1 MFLSDL
7 SIKRPVMM
15 SMILVALLLFGF
27 IGYRDLPLTLM
38 PDFNLPV
45 VTVQTT
51 YAGASPLET
60 ESQITKKIEDEV
72 AAISLVDQIISYSM
86 ENVSIVM
93 VQFNFGKDED
103 VALQE
108 VKDKVDQ
115 ILNELP
121 DGANRPIIQKVD
133 ISEMPIMNIVMEGDL
148 SATEIYDLAENKV
161 KDRLAQVK
169 GVGKVDIV
177 GGEEREI
184 RVELDKRVVYEN
196 SISLSQLAG
205 IIAMANQDMPG
216 GNLKEAGQEYAVR
229 LEGEIPTVETLRNLN
244 IPTATGNKKLWQLA
258 DVKDSIKEVRQ
269 RVTFINNQAKKR
281 ADNSVLL
288 TVIKTPLGN
297 TVETVDAITK
307 ILPQIEQELGNG
319 ITLTVVSEQRTF
331 VKDVADD
338 AFGNIYQGVIL
349 TALILL
355 LFLHDLRST
364 LIIAISMP
372 LSIIPTFMIMK
383 LLGISLN
390 VLSLMGLSTA
400 SGILVANSVVVLE
413 NIFRRRNLG
422 DDRKQAAALGT
433 AEVTTAVIAS
443 TLTNIIVFLPI
454 GTMPGLAGLI
464 LRDLALTIT
473 AATLFSILASFT
485 VTPMLA
491 GLILPEEVGAE
502 NRFGI
507 AFDRFFK
514 SWEDGYRKLLEFVL
528 SSKRRSRLV
537 VFVTVLLFIGAIFL
551 FTKIPFDFMP
561 SQDAGNLKIVAELP
575 LGYELNETAQ
585 LLRRI
590 EEQVAKHQEV
600 VSLLT
605 TLGKESDLNQ
615 GVNLA
620 SVSVKLV
627 DKEERELSDKEL
639 AALLTKELSNIPG
652 AKIKVSAVS
661 GFTTSGSTSP
671 VSFYLRG
678 QDINRLEEYAALLS
692 AKLKKIPGLMNI
704 DTSTRPGKPEITILP
719 DRVKMSEAG
728 ITIQE
733 LAVLIRASLEGIEV
747 TEYKE
752 GGNEYDI
759 RVVLNKESIPSYEEL
774 NNLPVYTKIGTFP
787 IAHFAELKFTSGYNK
802 IMHTD
807 KYTAIQFTADL
818 LPGYAL
824 GDMTKA
830 VDQAVKELNLPPGYH
845 LKWSGFADLMYETL
859 GNMAFALVLA
869 IVLCFMLLAAT
880 VENFSQPIMIMT
892 TVPLCLIGVAIALV
906 ITGMTLS
913 VVALFSI
920 VMLVGMVV
928 NSAILILDFTNQL
941 QAEGMGLQEALLE
954 ACPVKLRAII
964 MSNSAAILGML
975 PMALAIGASGAE
987 IRQPLGVATIG
998 GLISATVLT
1007 LVVIPVVQ
1015 NLIGQKRKAG
1025 KKHGVAAK
1033 VEQAW

>member
-15 SMILVALLLFGF
+15 SMILVAFLLFGF
-27 IGYRDLPLTLM
+27 IGYNDLPLTLM

-72 AAISLVDQIISYSM
+72 SAISLVDQIISYSM
-86 ENVSIVM
+86 ENVSVVM
-93 VQFNFGKDED
+93 LQFDFGKDED
-103 VALQE
+103 IALQE
-108 VKDKVDQ
+108 VKDKVDR

-205 IIAMANQDMPG
+205 IIAMDNQDMPG
-216 GNLKEAGQEYAVR
+216 GNLKEAGQEYSVR
-229 LEGEIPTVETLRNLN
+229 LEGKIPTLEALRNLN
-244 IPTATGNKKLWQLA
+244 VPTVTGNKKLWQLA
-258 DVKDSIKEVRQ
+258 DVKDSIKDVRQ
-269 RVTFINNQAKKR
+269 RVTFINNQTQR
-281 ADNSVLL
+281 RSENSVLI
-288 TVIKTPLGN
+288 TVIKNPLGN
-297 TVETVDAITK
+297 TVETVEAITK
-307 ILPQIEQELGNG
+307 ILPEIEQELGNS
-319 ITLTVVSEQRTF
+319 ITLNVVSEQGTY
-331 VKDVADD
+331 VKDVAED

-372 LSIIPTFMIMK
+372 MSIIPTFMVMK
-383 LLGISLN
+383 LLGISMN
-390 VLSLMGLSTA
+390 GISLMGLSTA

-413 NIFRRRNLG
+413 NIFRRRSLG
-422 DDRKQAAALGT
+422 EDRKQAAAKGT

-473 AATLFSILASFT
+473 VATLFSIIASFT

-491 GLILPEEVGAE
+491 GLILPEAVDTKS
-502 NRFGI
+502 RFAI

-514 SWEDGYRKLLEFVL
+514 SWEDGYRKLLGFIL
-528 SSKRRSRLV
+528 SSKRWSKLV
-537 VFVTVLLFIGAIFL
+537 VVITILLFIGAILL
-551 FTKIPFDFMP
+551 FTQIPFDFMP

-575 LGYELNETAQ
+575 LGYELNETAE
-585 LLRRI
+585 LLRRV
-590 EEQVAKHQEV
+590 EDRVTKHQEV

-627 DKEERELSDKEL
+627 DKEERKLSDKEL
-639 AALLTKELSNIPG
+639 AALLTKELSNIPN

-661 GFTTSGSTSP
+661 GFTTSGSIAP

-678 QDINRLEEYAALLS
+678 QDINRLEEYAALLL

-704 DTSTRPGKPEITILP
+704 DTSTRSGKPEITILP

-752 GGNEYDI
+752 DGNEYDI
-759 RVVLNKESIPSYEEL
+759 RVVLNKDSIPSYEEL

-807 KYTAIQFTADL
+807 KYTAIQFTADT

-830 VDQAVKELNLPPGYH
+830 VDQAVKELNLPSGYQ
-845 LKWSGFADLMYETL
+845 LKWVGFADLMYETL
-859 GNMAFALVLA
+859 GNMAFALILA

-880 VENFSQPIMIMT
+880 VENFSQPIIIML
-892 TVPLCLIGVAIALV
+892 TVPLCLIGVAFSLV

-913 VVALFSI
+913 VVAMFSI

-928 NSAILILDFTNQL
+928 NSVILILDFTNQL

-954 ACPVKLRAII
+954 ACPVKLKAII
-964 MSNSAAILGML
+964 MSNLAAILGML

-987 IRQPLGVATIG
+987 MRQPLGVATIG
-998 GLISATVLT
+998 GLISSTLLT
-1007 LVVIPVVQ
+1007 LLVIPVVQ
-1015 NLIGQKRKAG
+1015 NLIGQKRGAG
-1025 KKHGVAAK
+1025 KKQGVAAK